1 MFFPGIFLTA
11 GFLLI
16 SLPAQGIS
24 PSQTQKPHA
33 GETVNTSSPCADD
46 RMGQMKSK
54 ANSGDPSAQFHLGL
68 LYLNGICAEP
78 DIDEG
83 IGLLEKA
90 AHGNYA
96 NAATMLGNL
105 YLDGSVVEEDLD
117 KARDLFLIA
126 AQQGE
131 IEAQHK
137 VGLLFLKYPKSEKS
151 RDTGLDWLGKAV
163 AQKDAFSAVI
173 LGLIHKRGLYGV
185 VKDNCLA
192 REWFDIALDIGV
204 PNRESRH
211 HVVSLRQSTIC

>member
-1 MFFPGIFLTA
+1 MALMEA
-11 GFLLI
+11 
-16 SLPAQGIS
+16 
-24 PSQTQKPHA
+24 K
-33 GETVNTSSPCADD
+33 AD
-46 RMGQMKSK
+46 
-54 ANSGDPSAQFHLGL
+54 SGDPSVQFHLAL
-68 LYLNGICAEP
+68 LYLNGICKEP
-78 DIDEG
+78 NIDEG
-83 IGLLEKA
+83 IRLLEKA
-90 AHGNYA
+90 AMNGYA
-96 NAATMLGNL
+96 NAAMMLGNL
-105 YLDGSVVEEDLD
+105 YLDGSLIEEDLD

-137 VGLLFLKYPKSEKS
+137 VGILFLKYPKSDKS

-204 PNRESRH
+204 PDPDNRH
-211 HVVSLRQSTIC
+211 HVVSLRQRTVC